1 MRTKRVTYESVSTV
15 DGVAAIANYGPTATL
30 FTIGRNHSV
39 QQYDLNPSAG
49 QPQMV
54 ANVQHPPAN
63 TPPSPPSS
71 LEDIKKN
78 AEPMTA
84 IPIKGPI
91 QMFPESESEGEGR
104 VMSPLEKIAQEMD
117 QLEDERRDRLGP
129 LSPVSSRSSQGS
141 RSSGSGRAPR
151 YRYDRP
157 SLESRSS
164 KSSGGTV
171 FSSGTSS
178 LTASSQ
184 ESMSIRTTSSVPS
197 RYVSTGLRRQVLR
210 VPEEAKK
217 TKGMDLFPFTK
228 ARLGEVPFRN
238 SELGPERSPDD
249 LRQNMLRVVFGW
261 ENDIVE
267 LVRDECEYRAVS
279 ISSSH

>member
-1 MRTKRVTYESVSTV
+1 
-15 DGVAAIANYGPTATL
+15 
-30 FTIGRNHSV
+30 
-39 QQYDLNPSAG
+39 
-49 QPQMV
+49 MV

-71 LEDIKKN
+71 FEEIKKN

-84 IPIKGPI
+84 IPIKGPV
-91 QMFPESESEGEGR
+91 QLFPESESEGEGR

-157 SLESRSS
+157 SVGSRSS

-171 FSSGTSS
+171 FSSGNSS
-178 LTASSQ
+178 YTAGSH
-184 ESMSIRTTSSVPS
+184 ESMSIRTTSSTASS
-197 RYVSTGLRRQVLR
+197 RYVSSGLRRQVLR
-210 VPEEAKK
+210 VPEEVKK
-217 TKGMDLFPFTK
+217 TKSMDLFPFTK

-261 ENDIVE
+261 ESDIVE
-267 LVRDECEYRAVS
+267 LVRDECEYNHRYGP
-279 ISSSH
+279 SSH